1 MATVRVEL
9 LPFFV
14 KIYYTFY
21 YEFLNYIK
29 KGTFGKENTSL
40 KRDLLIFI
48 EEYIKQF
55 LKRR

>member
-14 KIYYTFY
+14 KIYHTFY
-21 YEFLNYIK
+21 YEFLNYIEK
-29 KGTFGKENTSL
+29 CTLRKENTSL
-40 KRDLLIFI
+40 KRNLLIFI
-48 EEYIKQF
+48 EVYVKQF